1 MIRRFYKL
9 IVLFLIVGIA
19 LYLVLL
25 NRETV
30 SLAISPSNRI
40 SGNAGV
46 IYIGLFGLG
55 VLCTSL
61 VALFFG
67 LKAWLR
73 EKKLQQQDRQRRDFY
88 QGMSQARASLCA
100 GEWGKAAE
108 EWQAL
113 LKKDPTCTIARIELS
128 RCLEGAGD
136 LKEALKILEAARTAD
151 PQNIEVLFRVA
162 ELHLSADNK
171 TAALDNLALIIYHHP
186 NRRAL
191 RMARDLSEELKRP
204 SDALEYQSRLEA
216 LDPHGADTLAARGRL
231 ELARLE
237 AEPLTEDELKPRL
250 GSFVRQYPACI
261 PAILKLARV
270 EENAGDFEQAAQVL
284 AKGGKAACSP
294 ELWLAAADLWA
305 RHKQPERALAAAR
318 VACRETRGLE
328 RLAAEINL
336 TRLLLNLN
344 MPEDAART
352 VEGIAKLANAEQV
365 SIDAAMSRDLSLLR
379 ALCYNRNGEHAMTAE
394 MLQSLLDTRK

>member
-1 MIRRFYKL
+1 MLRRFYKL
-9 IVLFLIVGIA
+9 IILFLIVGLA

-30 SLAISPSNRI
+30 SLAISPSSKI

-55 VLCTSL
+55 VLCASL

-88 QGMSQARASLCA
+88 QGMSQARATLSA
-100 GEWGKAAE
+100 GEWGKASE

-128 RCLEGAGD
+128 KCLEGAGD
-136 LKEALKILEAARTAD
+136 LKESLKILEAARTAD

-162 ELHLSADNK
+162 ELHLAADNK

-191 RMARDLSEELKRP
+191 RMARDLSDQLKRP
-204 SDALEYQSRLEA
+204 ADALEYQSRLEA

-231 ELARLE
+231 ELGRLL
-237 AEPLTEDELKPRL
+237 AEPLGEDELKPRL
-250 GSFVRQYPACI
+250 GTFVKQHPACV
-261 PAILKLARV
+261 PAIQKLARL
-270 EENAGDFEQAAQVL
+270 EENAGDFEQSAQIL
-284 AKGGKAACSP
+284 AKGAKAANSP
-294 ELWLAAADLWA
+294 ELWLSAASLWA

-318 VACRETRGLE
+318 VACRETQGADRIY
-328 RLAAEINL
+328 AEINL
-336 TRLLLNLN
+336 IRLFLTLN
-344 MPEDAART
+344 MPEDASRA
-352 VEGIAKLANAEQV
+352 VEGIPKLASAEQV
-365 SIDAAMSRDLSLLR
+365 NLDAGMTRDLSLLK
-379 ALCYNRNGEHAMTAE
+379 ALCYNRNGEHALTAE
-394 MLQSLLDTRK
+394 LLQELLDTP